1 MQPKLIRRGTGEHTS
16 EGLVRVKLPGTD
28 GEYALDPLAGLVWT
42 LSDGSRTLEA
52 VSAAAA
58 EALKRRITREEVFL
72 ALDFLADAGL
82 MERVAPPAAEVDL
95 ARRALLARIATPA
108 LGAAAAAAIAIG
120 PRSAKADE
128 SSYKEDRSKENSSK
142 TQDEG
147 RRELR
152 SKRED
157 TDRKIQE
164 LGNTPPNRSSSDES
178 FQKTME
184 SKEKT
189 IESLKKDN
197 ESRD

>member
-16 EGLVRVKLPGTD
+16 EDLVRVKLPGTD

-95 ARRALLARIATPA
+95 ARRAAHRRSIIPFYSDHLYSQVDLSDPSKVSSFHPLRRFPPIDCERDFQDDA
-108 LGAAAAAAIAIG
+108 L
-120 PRSAKADE
+120 STLQ
-128 SSYKEDRSKENSSK
+128 SC
-142 TQDEG
+142 
-147 RRELR
+147 LR
-152 SKRED
+152 TKYR
-157 TDRKIQE
+157 T
-164 LGNTPPNRSSSDES
+164 TPPAPAA
-178 FQKTME
+178 E
-184 SKEKT
+184 SK
-189 IESLKKDN
+189 
-197 ESRD
+197 